1 MHLRVNK
8 KNKILF
14 YFILFILFTTIT
26 NNNFFSIK
34 NKLFKI
40 DSIEIYGLKDQDK
53 VQIIEN
59 LSYLFGTNLLFLDHD
74 KISYDLEK
82 LGYLE
87 NYKIFKMYPSS
98 LNIYADYTN
107 LIARTFIDGNMSYLT
122 SNGKFISKSN
132 LDIPAIIPNVYG
144 KFNPEDYFNLNEI
157 LKKNKFQINEI
168 TEYFYFESNR
178 WDIKMRNNTIIKFPS
193 TNLDQYIKIAKLLI
207 KNNNEKKIIDLRVS
221 NQVIITNEQ

>member
-1 MHLRVNK
+1 MHLQVNK

-14 YFILFILFTTIT
+14 YFILFILFTTIK
-26 NNNFFSIK
+26 NNNFYSIK

-40 DSIEIYGLKDQDK
+40 DSIDIYGLKDQDK

-59 LSYLFGTNLLFLDHD
+59 LNYLFGTNLLFLDND

>member
-1 MHLRVNK
+1 MHLQVNK

-14 YFILFILFTTIT
+14 YLILFILFTTIT
-26 NNNFFSIK
+26 NNNFYSIK

-59 LSYLFGTNLLFLDHD
+59 LSYLSGTNLLFLDHD

-221 NQVIITNEQ
+221 NQVIITNE

>member
-1 MHLRVNK
+1 MRLRVNK

-26 NNNFFSIK
+26 NNNFYSIK

-40 DSIEIYGLKDQDK
+40 DSIEIYGLKDKDK

-59 LSYLFGTNLLFLDHD
+59 LSYLFGTNLLFLDHE

-82 LGYLE
+82 LGYL
-87 NYKIFKMYPSS
+87 
-98 LNIYADYTN
+98 
-107 LIARTFIDGNMSYLT
+107 IAKTFIDGNMFYLT

-132 LDIPAIIPNVYG
+132 LNIPAIIPNVYG

-221 NQVIITNEQ
+221 NQVIITNE

>member
-1 MHLRVNK
+1 MHLQVNK

-14 YFILFILFTTIT
+14 YFILFILFTTIK
-26 NNNFFSIK
+26 NNNFYSIK

-40 DSIEIYGLKDQDK
+40 DSIDIYGLKDQDK

-59 LSYLFGTNLLFLDHD
+59 LNYLFGTNLLFLDND

-221 NQVIITNEQ
+221 NQVIITNE

>member
-1 MHLRVNK
+1 MHLQVNK

-14 YFILFILFTTIT
+14 YFILFILYTTIT
-26 NNNFFSIK
+26 NNNFYSIK

-59 LSYLFGTNLLFLDHD
+59 LNYLFGTNLLFLDND

-221 NQVIITNEQ
+221 NQVIITNE

>member
-1 MHLRVNK
+1 MHLQVNK

-26 NNNFFSIK
+26 NNNFYSIK

-59 LSYLFGTNLLFLDHD
+59 LSYLFGANLLFLDHD

-82 LGYLE
+82 LVYLE
-87 NYKIFKMYPSS
+87 NYKIFKKYPSS

-107 LIARTFIDGNMSYLT
+107 LIARTFIDGNMFYLT

-132 LDIPAIIPNVYG
+132 LNIPAIIPNVYG

-221 NQVIITNEQ
+221 NQVIITNE